1 MRLQHRDATSV
12 TVSSS
17 PKSARAGVIWRVTRR
32 YYGVTLIYA
41 FAGGFLFGVYP
52 LFLRSRGLDQLQI
65 NSVMAVYF
73 VVIFLTDIP
82 TGAFA
87 DAIGR
92 RNSFVLGCGLR
103 VIAFVIYFYVHRYAL
118 FVLAEIIDG
127 VGTTFCSGAIDAWG
141 VDALDGA
148 GYTGLKDRLFSRIQ
162 QLTAV
167 GWMGSALIGAYIA
180 NIDIAW
186 PWLVG
191 AIGYVVSAA
200 AAVMLMEEQGARR
213 PAINLTQ
220 VPLQVAR
227 RVAAGMRQGFGR
239 RTVFLLSLAN
249 AMSFAAWSSYW
260 MQWPQLVNDDYRVG
274 IWIVG
279 WIFCVLTIGQLIGA
293 EVVARA
299 RPDGSLRGLRL
310 SMLVVG
316 SAAMLAG
323 AGLSA
328 RRPNIV
334 VALLFGMRICTGAM
348 QPLVSSWLN
357 EQIDAEQ
364 RATLLSFANTFA
376 TLGGSGG
383 LVIGGFAADRLG
395 IAATWLI
402 LACIALLAAP
412 CFLALRPESA
422 PVPVPSPTGE

>member
-1 MRLQHRDATSV
+1 M
-12 TVSSS
+12 S
-17 PKSARAGVIWRVTRR
+17 PAPESAGAGVLRRVTRR
-32 YYGVTLIYA
+32 YYAVSLIYA

-52 LFLRSRGLDQLQI
+52 LFLRARGLDQLEI

-92 RNSFVLGCGLR
+92 RNSFVIGCALR
-103 VIAFVIYFYVHRYAL
+103 VIAFVVYFFAHRYAL
-118 FVLAEIIDG
+118 FILAEIIDG
-127 VGTTFCSGAIDAWG
+127 VGTTFCNGAIDAWG
-141 VDALDGA
+141 VDAVDAA

-180 NIDIAW
+180 NVDIAW

-191 AIGYVVSAA
+191 AAGYVVSAA
-200 AAVMLMEEQGARR
+200 VAMMLMEEQGAPRSTLKL
-213 PAINLTQ
+213 AEVTL
-220 VPLQVAR
+220 LVAR

-239 RTVFLLSLAN
+239 RTVLFLSLAN

-260 MQWPQLVNDDYRVG
+260 MQWPQLVNDDYHVG

-279 WIFCVLTIGQLIGA
+279 WIFCLLTIGQLIGA
-293 EVVARA
+293 EVVARV
-299 RPDGSLRGLRL
+299 RPDESRRGVRL
-310 SMLVVG
+310 ATLVVG

-328 RRPNIV
+328 RRPNVV

-395 IAATWLI
+395 IPTTWLI
-402 LACIALLAAP
+402 LAAIALLAAP
-412 CFLALRPESA
+412 CFWTLRPEAGAMPIPSA
-422 PVPVPSPTGE
+422 TAK

>member
-1 MRLQHRDATSV
+1 M
-12 TVSSS
+12 SSS
-17 PKSARAGVIWRVTRR
+17 PESARAGAIRRVTRR
-32 YYGVTLIYA
+32 YYAVSLIYA
-41 FAGGFLFGVYP
+41 FAGGFLFAVYP

-73 VVIFLTDIP
+73 VVIFLTDLP

-92 RNSFVLGCGLR
+92 RNSFVLGCALR
-103 VIAFVIYFYVHRYAL
+103 VIGFVIYFFVHRYAL
-118 FVLAEIIDG
+118 FMLAEIIDG

-141 VDALDGA
+141 VDALDAA

-162 QLTAV
+162 QLTNV
-167 GWMGSALIGAYIA
+167 GWMASALIGAYIA
-180 NIDIAW
+180 DIDIAW
-186 PWLVG
+186 PWLIG
-191 AIGYVVSAA
+191 AAGYMVSAA

-213 PAINLTQ
+213 SALSFAQ

-239 RTVFLLSLAN
+239 RTVLFLSLAN
-249 AMSFAAWSSYW
+249 AVSFAAWSSYW
-260 MQWPQLVNDDYRVG
+260 MQWPQLIADDYHVG

-279 WIFCVLTIGQLIGA
+279 WVFCVLTIGQLLGA
-293 EVVARA
+293 EVVARV
-299 RPDGSLRGLRL
+299 RPDESLRGRRL
-310 SMLVVG
+310 SMLVAG

-323 AGLSA
+323 AGLCA

-334 VALLFGMRICTGAM
+334 VALLFGMRVFTGAM

-357 EQIDAEQ
+357 EQIEAGE

-376 TLGGSGG
+376 TLGGAGG

-395 IAATWLI
+395 IPATWLI
-402 LACIALLAAP
+402 LAFIALLAAP
-412 CFLALRPESA
+412 CFWALRPESGA
-422 PVPVPSPTGE
+422 VPVASPTGK